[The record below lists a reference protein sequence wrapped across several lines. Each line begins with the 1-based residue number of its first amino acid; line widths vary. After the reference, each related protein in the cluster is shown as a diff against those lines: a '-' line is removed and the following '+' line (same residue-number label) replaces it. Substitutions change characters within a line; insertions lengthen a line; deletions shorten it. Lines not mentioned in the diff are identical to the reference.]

1 MMCMVLFCIFAT
13 KRRNMDID
21 EKMLEEYY
29 RAVENGAE
37 VMIYMVKDGKRIPLM
52 DQPLKK
58 SDFK

>member
-1 MMCMVLFCIFAT
+1 
-13 KRRNMDID
+13 MDID

-52 DQPLKK
+52 DQPLRK